1 MLTSKCSSIDTKPLS
16 SNIIDLHDEAFY
28 DFVRLVS
35 EKRVAEL
42 LAFQECNGVDSLLG
56 CKNVTAVFHLQSDQ
70 LNDVKKISVLY

>member
-16 SNIIDLHDEAFY
+16 SDIIDLDYEVFY